1 ELGSKKYQQAKN
13 AAEFWHGLSVS
24 QQQWVYGNENE
35 NNFETYRDIIAYIN
49 RPENINNTVVRNFGN
64 WAITYFMNNPS
75 VSWEK
80 FKNWFMAPREGTEDT
95 GILNLDELNLAFQ
108 QQNLPSFDDFLL
120 AYPSHYDD
128 EYSTSL
134 KMYTA
139 VGGNVLS
146 KYNQGARNTCALR
159 VSRAL
164 NYSGINIPEIN
175 GVTIKGADNKNYFL
189 VAKNLLSWMKSTF
202 GTPTG
207 DNLLN
212 GTQGGVNGENFPNLL
227 SGKQG
232 IYIMI
237 PNDTSSNG
245 FNASGHADIYFDN
258 ECDGGCYF
266 SATGGINKIYFWEL
280 N

>member
-1 ELGSKKYQQAKN
+1 MCFAANVSDKSVEFGYEL
-13 AAEFWHGLSVS
+13 V
-24 QQQWVYGNENE
+24 VYL
-35 NNFETYRDIIAYIN
+35 IL
-49 RPENINNTVVRNFGN
+49 
-64 WAITYFMNNPS
+64 NPS
-75 VSWEK
+75 VTSEQI
-80 FKNWFMAPREGTEDT
+80 KNWFLTPREGVED
-95 GILNLDELNLAFQ
+95 LSSSNLDELGLTFQ

-120 AYPSHYDD
+120 AYPSHYDE

-134 KMYTA
+134 KMYIA

-159 VSRAL
+159 VSRAF
-164 NYSGINIPEIN
+164 NYAGISIPEIN

-212 GTQGGVNGENFPNLL
+212 GAQGGVNGVNFPNLL
-227 SGKQG
+227 NGKQG

-237 PNDTSSNG
+237 PTDSSSNG
-245 FNASGHADIYFDN
+245 FDASGHADIYFDN
-258 ECDGGCYF
+258 ECDGECYF
-266 SATGGINKIYFWEL
+266 SATGGVNKIYFWEL